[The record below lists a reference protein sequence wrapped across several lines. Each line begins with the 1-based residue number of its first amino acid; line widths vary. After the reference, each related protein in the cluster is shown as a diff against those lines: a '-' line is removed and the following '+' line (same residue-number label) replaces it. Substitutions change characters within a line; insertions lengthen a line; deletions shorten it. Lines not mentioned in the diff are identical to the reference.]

1 MLCHF
6 HNVDAEGEA
15 RYEMQFDILRKA
27 YDNKWL
33 IPSLASRVAYIADH
47 HPEMQD
53 SINAMF
59 PWHQGLQDAQGLD
72 SVLYCHVFYLI
83 NIMNKSKV
91 DALNIIHARLGL
103 EGSSEQDVL
112 DTILAQRNDRNAV
125 LSAIKSGQS
134 VLQYASY
141 DALLAMMKL
150 DNSVLQYASRSA
162 VLAVVTQIDGRA
174 LEYASLE
181 LRDDPAVVLAAFA
194 QDKSTLAVHAGR
206 NAVVLATV
214 AQDGGAF
221 QLVSEALRA
230 DREVVLA
237 ACGARLAGIGAC
249 QP

>member
-1 MLCHF
+1 
-6 HNVDAEGEA
+6 
-15 RYEMQFDILRKA
+15 
-27 YDNKWL
+27 
-33 IPSLASRVAYIADH
+33 
-47 HPEMQD
+47 
-53 SINAMF
+53 MF

-91 DALNIIHARLGL
+91 DALNIHARLGL

-150 DNSVLQYASRSA
+150 DKSVLQYASRSA

-174 LEYASLE
+174 LEYAGLE
-181 LRDDPAVVLAAFA
+181 LEMI
-194 QDKSTLAVHAGR
+194 Q
-206 NAVVLATV
+206 
-214 AQDGGAF
+214 Q
-221 QLVSEALRA
+221 
-230 DREVVLA
+230 
-237 ACGARLAGIGAC
+237 
-249 QP
+249 